1 MAGYFDAGRGRK
13 EALFEVKSLG
23 TKTRF
28 VDLVTLLSHS
38 HPLPVF
44 PACPARLLVELVV
57 PLCVVQRV
65 TPNNTS
71 VRNFTKLSLRS
82 YRSQNSE
89 VRDSEGKTE
98 EDRKLERIE
107 RFW

>member
-1 MAGYFDAGRGRK
+1 MAGYFDAGRGRE

-23 TKTRF
+23 TKTRL

-65 TPNNTS
+65 APNNTA
-71 VRNFTKLSLRS
+71 VRNFTKLSLRTFLIYS
-82 YRSQNSE
+82 SFVPAILVQ
-89 VRDSEGKTE
+89 T
-98 EDRKLERIE
+98 
-107 RFW
+107 

>member
-1 MAGYFDAGRGRK
+1 MAGYFDAGRGRE

-57 PLCVVQRV
+57 PLCVVQGV
-65 TPNNTS
+65 APINTA
-71 VRNFTKLSLRS
+71 VRNFTKLSPENFSDLLFICSSHIGADVAS
-82 YRSQNSE
+82 YT
-89 VRDSEGKTE
+89 GTG
-98 EDRKLERIE
+98 I
-107 RFW
+107 